1 MKIKKRKEKA
11 ILKRARKP
19 LEAVAETR
27 FRRIIN
33 PFVKRWKIIAAVAGG
48 VAVVA
53 AAVGGY
59 AWYRRDRE
67 VRAARAYA
75 YVQER
80 IADEVKNAAE
90 AAGEEGKLDEDELA
104 AKTSAELENLVKRF
118 GNTGTG
124 RAATYELASLYF
136 DRGEYEKS
144 RELFAKVEEK
154 SSGLEEVLAAVG
166 VADCDKALGD
176 YDAAISKYRRIFDNY
191 RGEFPSVPVAINLAE
206 CYQETGKLEE
216 AVKTYRYV
224 LDYHRLSPYAAEA
237 ERELRKTEAVIA
249 AKREP
254 L

>member
-11 ILKRARKP
+11 ILKRARRP
-19 LEAVAETR
+19 AEAVAETR
-27 FRRIIN
+27 FRRIIK
-33 PFVKRWKIIAAVAGG
+33 PVVKRWKVIAAVAGS
-48 VAVVA
+48 VAIA
-53 AAVGGY
+53 GTAVGGY

-75 YVQER
+75 HVQER
-80 IADEVKNAAE
+80 IADEVKKAAE

-104 AKTSAELENLVKRF
+104 AKTSAELENLVNRF
-118 GNTGTG
+118 GDTGTG

-136 DRGEYEKS
+136 DRGEYEEAQ
-144 RELFAKVEEK
+144 ELFAKVEAK

-166 VADCDKALGD
+166 VADCDKALGN
-176 YDAAISKYRRIFDNY
+176 YDAAISKYRQIFDNY
-191 RGEFPSVPVAINLAE
+191 RGEFPSVPVAMGLAE
-206 CYQETGKLEE
+206 CYRETGKLDE

-249 AKREP
+249 AKRGP